1 MNISAYPQNGER
13 SASEQSAR
21 MSVLVVDEDAAVRDA
36 CCEIAVKHGFLS
48 HGVAGV
54 AAARELLRG
63 NSIDIILL
71 DLKGPGAPGL
81 ELWMISRRCIRTRRQ
96 L

>member
-1 MNISAYPQNGER
+1 MNISVYPQIGEH
-13 SASEQSAR
+13 SVSEQSAR

-36 CCEIAVKHGFLS
+36 CCEIALKNGFLS
-48 HGVAGV
+48 HGVPGV

-71 DLKGPGAPGL
+71 DLKGPGRQVSNF
-81 ELWMISRRCIRTRRQ
+81 WTRSRRCTRRRRSS
-96 L
+96 